1 MDVLT
6 LQKLKNHR
14 VESGF
19 FADFEPFWMS
29 KNDKLD
35 LQILGQIPTESWK
48 YGQGGALG
56 LSTYARI
63 GSSWEIGRYV
73 K

>member
-1 MDVLT
+1 MILNVSCTRMDVLT

-35 LQILGQIPTESWK
+35 LQILGQIPTES
-48 YGQGGALG
+48 
-56 LSTYARI
+56 
-63 GSSWEIGRYV
+63 
-73 K
+73 

>member
-1 MDVLT
+1 MFCENMILNVSCTRMDVLT

-35 LQILGQIPTESWK
+35 LQILGQIPTES
-48 YGQGGALG
+48 
-56 LSTYARI
+56 
-63 GSSWEIGRYV
+63 
-73 K
+73 